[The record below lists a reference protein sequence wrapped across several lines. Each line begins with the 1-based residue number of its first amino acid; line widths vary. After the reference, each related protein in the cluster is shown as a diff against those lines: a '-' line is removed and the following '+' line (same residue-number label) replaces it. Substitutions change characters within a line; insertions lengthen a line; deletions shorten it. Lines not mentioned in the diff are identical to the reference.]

1 MNTSKKEKISTQI
14 NILLFI
20 LFFSPLYVS
29 QIPGLINYSESDGLI
44 CSYTYR
50 MKQDYNGFM
59 WIGTDNG
66 LFRFDGK
73 EFKQY
78 GRKEGVKN
86 IEVITCEPLPNGE
99 IFIIPFLN
107 DFTYIKDG
115 KVINST
121 LNKYLSNPFSG
132 YVPIMTH
139 NRNTLYLHSVRDPKE
154 IFAFENGQLKRY
166 PISIDYKNRFLR
178 AFKFDSR
185 TNILYLQGDK
195 DNYTIAY
202 NIVNKK
208 QKIIPTHRG
217 DPICDKDDL
226 IVFYDGKKLDI
237 YKLQTPTQLKKIHSY
252 PLNGQVIH
260 SIIDKNNKLWLNM
273 GNGGVLYFNQSL
285 LDENKPLAPPIKL
298 LKDYVVHDSFVDK
311 DDNIWFNLRN
321 NGIFFISK
329 AFFANYINQPLKNN
343 SEYIKT
349 IIRNGEDIILGY
361 DRAAGAIYR
370 NGKLKKIVLDP
381 SNKTE
386 NRAIYANK
394 NIVIF
399 GLSSEFIIYDTFNN
413 KSNGNTLIVKAP
425 KNIIPYTAN
434 KALLCSGSGLHIYDI
449 KSKKID
455 ALFTDRTYTA
465 LPYVHDSIF
474 VGDFSNLYKLN
485 VKTKKKVLFLK
496 GYYFTDL
503 KKLKDN
509 LYIGATNTHGIVFFN
524 NKGVLQKITENDG
537 LISNQ
542 VKKVD
547 IQTPTIFWASTNYG
561 ISRVELGG
569 KRVRVNNF
577 TQTDG
582 LPSNVVA
589 GSVIKNDSIFIGT
602 SKGLGI
608 FSIKQLLTQEKFIN
622 KKVIINSMKI
632 GNREYFD
639 LDRRLDGLTPDDVVF
654 DLSFLDYASQGKISY
669 KYKVAGLSN
678 EWQISNSSKIIL
690 NSLPPGKYTLKV
702 FGLGYNGKQSYTS
715 TNLDFE
721 IKPHLWQT
729 WWFRLL
735 LVLAILIISIA
746 IINSYFQKRRNKKL
760 ETLNYEKKIAELE
773 LQAIKAQI
781 NPHFIYNCL
790 NSIQFLLY
798 KKDYQETQNYLDVF
812 SQMIRKTL
820 HYSEKTFMPI
830 YEEIEYL
837 SLYLNMEKLRLK
849 DLFDYQI
856 SVSEKVNKNWVI
868 PSLLIQPFVENAIK
882 HGISSLKDR
891 KGFIGIY
898 FEHAN
903 STLSIT
909 IEDNGIG
916 IGNQSESIAKT
927 NSFGVKLSQKR
938 IETFKQL
945 FETNIILEITDLS
958 EYKKQGTQ
966 IKLQITPYEN
976 KNSSLHH

>member
-1 MNTSKKEKISTQI
+1 MNTLKKRRISRKIP
-14 NILLFI
+14 ILLFLI
-20 LFFSPLYVS
+20 FFSPFYFC
-29 QIPGLINYSESDGLI
+29 QIPGLINYNESDGLT

-73 EFKQY
+73 EFRQY
-78 GRKEGVKN
+78 GIKEGLKN

-99 IFIIPFLN
+99 IFIVPFLN
-107 DFTYIKDG
+107 DFTYLKNG
-115 KVINST
+115 KIINST

-139 NRNTLYLHSVRDPKE
+139 NGNTLYLHSAKDPKE
-154 IFAFENGQLKRY
+154 LFIYENEQLKRY
-166 PISIDYKNRFLR
+166 PISIDYKNRFLQ
-178 AFKFDSR
+178 AFKFDYY
-185 TNILYLQGDK
+185 TNTLYLKGDK
-195 DNYTIAY
+195 DDYVTAY

-208 QKIIPTHRG
+208 QKTIYTG
-217 DPICDKDDL
+217 KGYPICSKDNL
-226 IVFYDGKKLDI
+226 IVFYNGKTLSVK
-237 YKLQTPTQLKKIHSY
+237 KFETPSQLKKIYSY
-252 PLNGQVIH
+252 PLNGGIIH

-273 GNGGVLYFNQSL
+273 ADGGVLYFNQSL

-311 DDNIWFNLRN
+311 DDNVWFNLRN
-321 NGIFFISK
+321 NGVFFISK
-329 AFFANYINQPLKNN
+329 AFFTNYINQPLKNN

-349 IIRNGEDIILGY
+349 ITRNGESIILGY
-361 DRAAGAIYR
+361 DRAAGAIYK
-370 NGKLKKIVLDP
+370 NGKLKEIVFDP
-381 SNKTE
+381 SDKTE

-394 NIVIF
+394 NILIF
-399 GLSSEFIIYDTFNN
+399 GLSSKFIIYDTSNN
-413 KSNGNTLIVKAP
+413 KSREFGRTP
-425 KNIIPYTAN
+425 KNIIPYTPN
-434 KALLCSGSGLHIYDI
+434 SVLLCAGSGLYIYHI
-449 KSKKID
+449 KSNKTDTI
-455 ALFTDRTYTA
+455 FSDRTYTA
-465 LPYVHDSIF
+465 LPYTRDSIF
-474 VGDFSNLYKLN
+474 LGSFKNLYKLN
-485 VKTKKKVLFLK
+485 VKTKRKVLFLK
-496 GYYFTDL
+496 GYYFTDI
-503 KKLKDN
+503 KKLKNN
-509 LYIGATNTHGIVFFN
+509 LYIAATNTNGIVLFN
-524 NKGVLQKITENDG
+524 NKGIVQKISESNG

-542 VKKVD
+542 VKRID
-547 IQTPTIFWASTNYG
+547 IQTPTVFWASTNYG
-561 ISRVELGG
+561 ISRVELYG
-569 KRVRVNNF
+569 KSLRINNF

-622 KKVIINSMKI
+622 KKVIINSIKI
-632 GNREYFD
+632 GNNEYFD
-639 LDRRLDGLTPDDVVF
+639 LNRKLEGLTPDDVVF
-654 DLSFLDYASQGKISY
+654 NLSFLDYASQGKISY
-669 KYKVAGLSN
+669 KYKVIGLN
-678 EWQISNSSKIIL
+678 DQWQISNSSKIIL
-690 NSLPPGKYTLKV
+690 NSLPPGKYVLKIL
-702 FGLGYNGKQSYTS
+702 GLGYNGKQSYNS
-715 TNLDFE
+715 TDLAFE
-721 IKPHLWQT
+721 IRPHLWQT
-729 WWFRLL
+729 WWFKLL
-735 LVLAILIISIA
+735 LGFIIIVILVTV
-746 IINSYFQKRRNKKL
+746 INSYFQKRRNKKL

-798 KKDYQETQNYLDVF
+798 KKDYKETENYLDIF

-830 YEEIEYL
+830 HEEIEYL

-849 DLFDYQI
+849 DLFDYKI
-856 SVSEKVNKNWVI
+856 CISEKVNKNWII
-868 PSLLIQPFVENAIK
+868 PSLLVQPFVENAIK
-882 HGISSLKDR
+882 HGISSLTDR

-898 FEHAN
+898 FDHTD

-909 IEDNGIG
+909 IEDNGVG
-916 IGNQSESIAKT
+916 IGNQPESIAKA

-945 FETNIILEITDLS
+945 FETNIILKITDLS

-966 IKLQITPYEN
+966 IKLYITPYEN
-976 KNSSLHH
+976 KNPSLHH

>member
-1 MNTSKKEKISTQI
+1 MKSLKKQRISRKIT
-14 NILLFI
+14 ILLFLI
-20 LFFSPLYVS
+20 IFSPFYFC
-29 QIPGLINYSESDGLI
+29 QIPGLINYNESDGLT

-78 GRKEGVKN
+78 GRKEGLKN

-99 IFIIPFLN
+99 IFIVPFLN
-107 DFTYIKDG
+107 DFTYLKNG

-132 YVPIMTH
+132 YVPIIAH
-139 NRNTLYLHSVRDPKE
+139 NGNTLYLHSARDPKDLF
-154 IFAFENGQLKRY
+154 IYENEQLKRY

-178 AFKFDSR
+178 AFKFDYH
-185 TNILYLQGDK
+185 TNILYLKGDNN
-195 DNYTIAY
+195 DHATAY
-202 NIVNKK
+202 NIANKK
-208 QKIIPTHRG
+208 QKIISTPKG
-217 DPICDKDDL
+217 DPICDKDNL
-226 IVFYDGKKLDI
+226 IVFHDGKTLGI
-237 YKLQTPTQLKKIHSY
+237 YILQNSFRLKKIYSY
-252 PLNGQVIH
+252 PMKGQIIH

-273 GNGGVLYFNQSL
+273 ANGGVLYFNQSL
-285 LDENKPLAPPIKL
+285 LDDNKRLAPPVKL
-298 LKDYVVHDSFVDK
+298 LKDYVVHDSFVDR
-311 DDNIWFNLRN
+311 DDNVWFNLRN

-329 AFFANYINQPLKNN
+329 AFFDNYINQPLKNN

-349 IIRNGEDIILGY
+349 ITRNGEDIILGY
-361 DRAAGAIYR
+361 DRAAGAIYK
-370 NGKLKKIVLDP
+370 NGKLKELVFDP
-381 SNKTE
+381 SDKTE
-386 NRAIYANK
+386 NRTLYANK

-399 GLSSEFIIYDTFNN
+399 GLSSRFIIYDTFNN
-413 KSNGNTLIVKAP
+413 KSNGNTLLVQAP

-434 KALLCSGSGLHIYDI
+434 SALLCSGSGLYTYDI
-449 KSKKID
+449 KSKKMHAI
-455 ALFTDRTYTA
+455 FTDRAYTA
-465 LPYVHDSIF
+465 LPYAQDSVF
-474 VGDFSNLYKLN
+474 VGSFSNLYKLN
-485 VKTKKKVLFLK
+485 VKTKNKILFLK
-496 GYYFTDL
+496 GYYFTDI
-503 KKLKDN
+503 KQLKDN
-509 LYIGATNTHGIVFFN
+509 LYIGATNTNGIIFFN
-524 NKGVLQKITENDG
+524 NKGIIKKISEDNG

-542 VKKVD
+542 IKRID
-547 IQTPTIFWASTNYG
+547 IQTPSIFWASTNYG
-561 ISRVELGG
+561 ISRIELTG
-569 KRVRVNNF
+569 KNPRINNF

-589 GSVIKNDSIFIGT
+589 GSVIKKDSIFIGT

-608 FSIKQLLTQEKFIN
+608 FSIKQLLTQQKFIN
-622 KKVIINSMKI
+622 KKVIINSIKI
-632 GNREYFD
+632 GNKEYFD
-639 LDRRLDGLTPDDVVF
+639 LNRKLEGLAPDDVVF

-669 KYKVAGLSN
+669 RYKVTGLSN
-678 EWQISNSSKIIL
+678 DWRVSNSPKIIL
-690 NSLPPGKYTLKV
+690 NSLAPGKYTLKV

-715 TNLDFE
+715 TELAFE

-729 WWFRLL
+729 WWFKLL
-735 LVLAILIISIA
+735 AALVIFIILIT

-798 KKDYQETQNYLDVF
+798 KKDYKETENYLDVF

-830 YEEIEYL
+830 YEEIDYL

-849 DLFDYQI
+849 DLFDYKI
-856 SVSEKVNKNWVI
+856 SVSENVNRNWVI

-882 HGISSLKDR
+882 HGISGLKDR
-891 KGFIGIY
+891 KGFIEIY
-898 FEHAN
+898 FEHTN

-909 IEDNGIG
+909 IEDNGTG
-916 IGNQSESIAKT
+916 IGKQPESIAKE

-945 FETNIILEITDLS
+945 FETNIILEITDLL
-958 EYKKQGTQ
+958 ECQKQGTQ
-966 IKLQITPYEN
+966 IKLHITPYEN
-976 KNSSLHH
+976 KNPSLHR

>member
-1 MNTSKKEKISTQI
+1 MNTLKKKEILNKII
-14 NILLFI
+14 ILFFI
-20 LFFSPLYVS
+20 LFFSSLYYC
-29 QIPGLINYSESDGLI
+29 QIPGLINYNESDGLT

-86 IEVITCEPLPNGE
+86 IEVITCVPLPNGE

-107 DFTYIKDG
+107 DFTYLKNG
-115 KVINST
+115 KIINST
-121 LNKYLSNPFSG
+121 LNKYLSKPFSG
-132 YVPIMTH
+132 YVPIIAH
-139 NRNTLYLHSVRDPKE
+139 NGNTLYLHSARDPKD
-154 IFAFENGQLKRY
+154 IFVYENERLKRY
-166 PISIDYKNRFLR
+166 PVSIDYKNLFLR
-178 AFKFDSR
+178 AFKFDYR
-185 TNILYLQGDK
+185 TNTLYLKGDNN
-195 DNYTIAY
+195 DYITTY

-208 QKIIPTHRG
+208 QKTVYTGKG
-217 DPICDKDDL
+217 DIICDKDDL
-226 IVFYDGKKLDI
+226 IVFYDTKTLSI
-237 YKLQTPTQLKKIHSY
+237 YKLQTPSQLKKIHSY
-252 PLNGQVIH
+252 PLNGQIIH

-273 GNGGVLYFNQSL
+273 ANGGVLYFNQSL
-285 LDENKPLAPPIKL
+285 LDENKPLAPPTKL
-298 LKDYVVHDSFVDK
+298 LKDYVIHDSFVDK
-311 DDNIWFNLRN
+311 DDNVWFNSRN

-349 IIRNGEDIILGY
+349 ITRNGEDIMLGY
-361 DRAAGAIYR
+361 DRAAGAIYK
-370 NGKLKKIVLDP
+370 NGKLKEIVFDP
-381 SNKTE
+381 SDRTE

-399 GLSSEFIIYDTFNN
+399 GLASKFIIYDTSSN
-413 KSNGNTLIVKAP
+413 KSHILGQSP
-425 KNIIPYTAN
+425 KNIVPYTAN
-434 KALLCSGSGLHIYDI
+434 TVLLCDGSGLSIYDI
-449 KSKKID
+449 KSKKTDTI
-455 ALFTDRTYTA
+455 FTDRAYTA
-465 LPYVHDSIF
+465 LSYTQDSIF
-474 VGDFSNLYKLN
+474 VGSFSNLYKLH

-509 LYIGATNTHGIVFFN
+509 LYIGATNTNGIVFFN
-524 NKGVLQKITENDG
+524 SKGALQKITENNG

-542 VKKVD
+542 VKKID

-561 ISRVELGG
+561 ISRIELVG
-569 KRVRVNNF
+569 KSVRINNF

-608 FSIKQLLTQEKFIN
+608 FSIQQLLTQEKFIN

-632 GNREYFD
+632 GNREYFN
-639 LDRRLDGLTPDDVVF
+639 LDRRLEGLTPDDVVF

-715 TNLDFE
+715 TDLDFE

-735 LVLAILIISIA
+735 LALIVLVILVI

-798 KKDYQETQNYLDVF
+798 KKDYKETENYLDVF

-820 HYSEKTFMPI
+820 HYSEKTFMPVQ
-830 YEEIEYL
+830 EEIEYL

-849 DLFDYQI
+849 DLFDYKI

-891 KGFIGIY
+891 KGCIGIY
-898 FEHAN
+898 FDHTG

-916 IGNQSESIAKT
+916 IGNQSESIAKA

-976 KNSSLHH
+976 KNPSLHH